1 MHQPQ
6 STVQPATIHPKI
18 YALYD
23 EYCHGAM
30 DRREFL
36 AKASAIAVGGM
47 AMAQALFPRYASA
60 QTISFTD
67 PRIKASYVKYA
78 SPGGSSG
85 EMRGYLV
92 QPTSPTATQFPAV
105 LVIHENRGL
114 NPYIEDVAR
123 RLAAAG
129 FLALA
134 PDGLYPVG
142 GYPGNDE
149 EGKLLQD
156 KLNPS
161 QLQTD
166 MLNSAIFLKNHALSN
181 AKLGVTGFCWGGGM
195 TSEIAAALGD
205 GVKAGAPY
213 YGIAPSADKVSKI
226 KAEMVLHF
234 AENDPR
240 INVSWPAF
248 EAGLKA
254 QGTAYAAHS
263 YAGTQHGFHNN
274 STPRYQQAAADL
286 SWSRTL
292 ALFQKTL
299 KA

>member
-47 AMAQALFPRYASA
+47 AMAQALFPRYANA

-92 QPTSPTATQFPAV
+92 QPISPTATQFPAV

-181 AKLGVTGFCWGGGM
+181 AKLGVTGFCRGGGM

-254 QGTAYAAHS
+254 QGTAYAAHL